1 MITLWASA
9 LAEEAAQVTEKV
21 TEAAEETAA
30 KADPTWAQEAVEKF
44 TETPG
49 TVWIALG
56 VLVVIG
62 IILLAIAKTSK
73 KWTAKTVAFGALAIA
88 SAMNA
93 APLAFAIPVVIAAS
107 FLLLHLTENS
117 KIKGDAAIALIS
129 TGSLAVGVMVVSMTT
144 GMNTDVYNYLF
155 GCILSMS
162 QEDVALT
169 GVVSAVILVL
179 FVVFYHRIFAVTFD
193 ETFARATG
201 MNAGLYNM
209 VIALLTALVIVIGM
223 RMMGS
228 LLISSLVV
236 FPAVTSMR
244 TCITFRS
251 VMICSA
257 IVSAV
262 CLVAGLV
269 ISYLYAAPTGASI
282 VLCNIAAF
290 ILFTGVQKG
299 RECLQSDRK

>member
-1 MITLWASA
+1 MLHLIAEMFTYPFMVRA
-9 LAEEAAQVTEKV
+9 LCM
-21 TEAAEETAA
+21 
-30 KADPTWAQEAVEKF
+30 
-44 TETPG
+44 
-49 TVWIALG
+49 G
-56 VLVVIG
+56 VLVALCAAVLGVTLVLKRYSMIG
-62 IILLAIAKTSK
+62 DGLSH
-73 KWTAKTVAFGALAIA
+73 VGFGALAIA

-155 GCILSMS
+155 GSILSMS

-169 GVVSAVILVL
+169 GAVSAVILVL

-290 ILFTGVQKG
+290 LLFAVIQKG
-299 RECLQSDRK
+299 RERMQSGRSPS

>member
-1 MITLWASA
+1 MFSLILEMFTYPFMVRA
-9 LAEEAAQVTEKV
+9 LCM
-21 TEAAEETAA
+21 
-30 KADPTWAQEAVEKF
+30 
-44 TETPG
+44 
-49 TVWIALG
+49 G
-56 VLVVIG
+56 VLVALCSALLGVTLVLKRYSMIG
-62 IILLAIAKTSK
+62 DGLSH
-73 KWTAKTVAFGALAIA
+73 VGFGALAIA
-88 SAMNA
+88 TAMNA
-93 APLAFAIPVVIAAS
+93 APLA
-107 FLLLHLTENS
+107 ENS
-117 KIKGDAAIALIS
+117 KIKGDAAVALIS
-129 TGSLAVGVMVVSMTT
+129 TGALAVGVMVVSMTT

-155 GCILSMS
+155 GSILSMS
-162 QEDVALT
+162 EGDVALT
-169 GVVSAVILVL
+169 GTVSAAVLIL
-179 FVVFYHRIFAVTFD
+179 FVFFYNRIFAVTFD

-201 MNAGLYNM
+201 LNARLYNS
-209 VIALLTALVIVIGM
+209 VIAVLTALIIVVGM

-257 IVSAV
+257 AVSTI

-290 ILFTGVQKG
+290 ILFAAVQKG
-299 RECLQSDRK
+299 RECLQSSEKSL

>member
-1 MITLWASA
+1 
-9 LAEEAAQVTEKV
+9 
-21 TEAAEETAA
+21 
-30 KADPTWAQEAVEKF
+30 
-44 TETPG
+44 
-49 TVWIALG
+49 
-56 VLVVIG
+56 
-62 IILLAIAKTSK
+62 
-73 KWTAKTVAFGALAIA
+73 
-88 SAMNA
+88 
-93 APLAFAIPVVIAAS
+93 
-107 FLLLHLTENS
+107 
-117 KIKGDAAIALIS
+117 
-129 TGSLAVGVMVVSMTT
+129 MVVSMTT

-155 GCILSMS
+155 GSILSMS

-169 GVVSAVILVL
+169 GVVSAVVLVL

-201 MNAGLYNM
+201 LSTKLYNT
-209 VIALLTALVIVIGM
+209 VIALLTALVIVVGM

-262 CLVAGLV
+262 CLVTGLV

-290 ILFTGVQKG
+290 LIFAAVQKG
-299 RECLQSDRK
+299 RECLQSGRKPL